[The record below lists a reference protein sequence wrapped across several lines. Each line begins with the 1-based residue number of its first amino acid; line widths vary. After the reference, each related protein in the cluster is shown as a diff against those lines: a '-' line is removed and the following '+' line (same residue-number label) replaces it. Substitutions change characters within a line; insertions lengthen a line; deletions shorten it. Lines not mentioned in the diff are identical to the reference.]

1 MGNARE
7 VGIHDLEIGGRL
19 RKGLR
24 PVEPDPSLPRFEFED
39 RSRPGAFPKMFLQYV
54 KSGALASCQ
63 GGVGY
68 GFPAVQLR
76 VILLD
81 ASTREGLGTEASFEA
96 ASHFAFQKAF
106 DSARCIILE
115 PIMKFEVQTPDA
127 YLGDVLGDL
136 NRRRAAIEAMDHTET
151 LATIRGTVPI
161 SEMFGYSTSLRSQS
175 QGRAGFSMEPHA
187 YAPIPPERAKDF
199 AL

>member
-1 MGNARE
+1 
-7 VGIHDLEIGGRL
+7 
-19 RKGLR
+19 
-24 PVEPDPSLPRFEFED
+24 
-39 RSRPGAFPKMFLQYV
+39 
-54 KSGALASCQ
+54 
-63 GGVGY
+63 
-68 GFPAVQLR
+68 
-76 VILLD
+76 
-81 ASTREGLGTEASFEA
+81 
-96 ASHFAFQKAF
+96 
-106 DSARCIILE
+106 
-115 PIMKFEVQTPDA
+115 MKFEVQTPDA

-136 NRRRAAIEAMDHTET
+136 NRRRASIESMDHTET